1 MGSAV
6 NIGVYSPIRA
16 EPDLSAC
23 HAAWRAQGC
32 RLALPVVDRAT
43 GRLHFHVWDEGTPLL
58 VADFGVAVP
67 PPDAA
72 RVEPDV
78 LLLPCVGFNV
88 VQGRPYRLG
97 YGGGFYDR
105 TLAARP
111 CRTIGVAYDNAAVL
125 SWMPESW
132 DMPLSALVRPSGC
145 IVAMASP

>member
-1 MGSAV
+1 M

-23 HAAWRAQGC
+23 YAVWRAQGR
-32 RLALPVVDRAT
+32 RLSLPVVDKAT
-43 GRLHFHVWDEGTPLL
+43 GQLHFRAWNADTALQ

-67 PPDAA
+67 PADAGWL
-72 RVEPDV
+72 EPDV

-111 CRTIGVAYDNAAVL
+111 CRTIGVAYDYAMAS
-125 SWMPESW
+125 SWMPDSW

-145 IVAMASP
+145 MVAIASP